1 MPERLLVGCARG
13 CVMVGVLLAMSD
25 TLLPP
30 LTSSTAWTEASHMRV
45 LAVYIAH
52 SIIWRAHP
60 TCGIAAST
68 YDVRKVRLAAV
79 T

>member
-30 LTSSTAWTEASHMRV
+30 LTSSTAWTEASHMRM
-45 LAVYIAH
+45 LAVEKSAWHHLARSPYMWDSRVYI
-52 SIIWRAHP
+52 
-60 TCGIAAST
+60 
-68 YDVRKVRLAAV
+68 
-79 T
+79 